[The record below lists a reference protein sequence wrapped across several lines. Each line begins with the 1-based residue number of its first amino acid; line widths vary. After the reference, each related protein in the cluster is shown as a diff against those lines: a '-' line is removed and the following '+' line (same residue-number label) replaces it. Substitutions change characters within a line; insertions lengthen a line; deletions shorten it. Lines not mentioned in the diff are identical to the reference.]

1 MALYCYPTI
10 IATRADQV
18 NRGTFKNTF
27 EYDSVAAATM
37 ASNYTRGTGTTG
49 PWAEASRR
57 FASETT
63 GEIRIFLDNPDPNR
77 VWWQTEMLELSRNVQ
92 SGNTQNHG

>member
-1 MALYCYPTI
+1 
-10 IATRADQV
+10 
-18 NRGTFKNTF
+18 
-27 EYDSVAAATM
+27 M

-77 VWWQTEMLELSRNVQ
+77 VWWQTEMPQIL
-92 SGNTQNHG
+92 